1 MIDIFYYIGIIY
13 ILMQTRVFFKT
24 DKSMKEMNDT
34 LDYLDKAK
42 VSARNG
48 EGVNRKEVLDR
59 YNKKFNIK
67 AFIGICT
74 LIWNVVGI
82 FITEQRM
89 FFIVLLI
96 ITLVSPYVIRMTTK
110 DEKQQVILS
119 YMTNIASLIL
129 VSAINY
135 NHFFKNIL
143 QYNYNM

>member
-1 MIDIFYYIGIIY
+1 
-13 ILMQTRVFFKT
+13 
-24 DKSMKEMNDT
+24 MKEMNDT

-82 FITEQRM
+82 LFTEQKLLFGLLMLLTLSFVHIVSRAPFNKRWAVCCM
-89 FFIVLLI
+89 DSLVHILIVL
-96 ITLVSPYVIRMTTK
+96 
-110 DEKQQVILS
+110 VIL
-119 YMTNIASLIL
+119 
-129 VSAINY
+129 
-135 NHFFKNIL
+135 NHHFKVL
-143 QYNYNM
+143 

>member
-82 FITEQRM
+82 LFTEQKLLFGLLMLLTLSFVHIVSRAPFNKRWAVCCM
-89 FFIVLLI
+89 DSLVHILIVLLI
-96 ITLVSPYVIRMTTK
+96 L
-110 DEKQQVILS
+110 
-119 YMTNIASLIL
+119 
-129 VSAINY
+129 
-135 NHFFKNIL
+135 NHHFKVL
-143 QYNYNM
+143 